1 MELHVDGMTC
11 GGCVRSVQRVIAKQT
26 GIEAEKVT
34 VDLESKSARF
44 EGNPPDTEKLVEALK
59 AAGFEAKPKG

>member
-1 MELHVDGMTC
+1 
-11 GGCVRSVQRVIAKQT
+11 VQRVIAKQT